1 MLDYPDLF
9 VSKETTVV
17 WNLYHF
23 FAGYGQISSRMPR
36 VAKLTNFNILLG
48 MAG

>member
-9 VSKETTVV
+9 VSKETSVV

-23 FAGYGQISSRMPR
+23 FAGYEQISSRMPR